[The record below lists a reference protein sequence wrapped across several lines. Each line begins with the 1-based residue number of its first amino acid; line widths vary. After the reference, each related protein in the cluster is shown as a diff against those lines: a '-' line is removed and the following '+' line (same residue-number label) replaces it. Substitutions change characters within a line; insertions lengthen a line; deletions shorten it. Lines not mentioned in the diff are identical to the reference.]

1 MTEGTIHQ
9 WMKKEGESFA
19 AGDVLLELE
28 TDKAQIDVEAADDG
42 VLAKIVVCTI
52 LKDKDW
58 FCINHCI
65 K

>member
-9 WMKKEGESFA
+9 WMKKEGESFS

-42 VLAKIVVCTI
+42 VLARIIV
-52 LKDKDW
+52 
-58 FCINHCI
+58 CII
-65 K
+65 RSI